1 MMRVTTKEW
10 SVVRLDTCEQV
21 NKGDLALADDD
32 TGMVEWIDRKGIKH
46 STSLGPHA
54 IRIIRSYPCGR

>member
-1 MMRVTTKEW
+1 MRVTTREW
-10 SVVRLDTCEQV
+10 SAVRLDTLEQV

-32 TGMVEWIDRKGIKH
+32 TGMVEWIDRTGTKR

-54 IRIIRSYPCGR
+54 IRIIRSYPRGR